1 MGLEPITP
9 ALQERCAT
17 IAPSRH
23 LENFLKFSPEIL
35 SFPGFLLDDRFETKT
50 RVRNLVTIEK
60 IGKLD

>member
-1 MGLEPITP
+1 
-9 ALQERCAT
+9 
-17 IAPSRH
+17 